1 MDNQPTGGAA
11 TIGRRNSIQTARLK
25 PLRSHG
31 QLAQEAAA
39 ACTAGWPDAGSWEQQ
54 AQQEGRWIDGD
65 PMTRRQD
72 AEQEKNRQREIAQLV
87 RSELQ
92 LAIRHPVEILSL
104 KPNPGTGAVS
114 GRFRSKGRTYTFRIG
129 NGAVTYAPEG
139 GERSDAVDPSW
150 SAARIAGYREV
161 MGSRADGDLE
171 ELQHQNEQADAYL
184 VEINGGQGRADARMD
199 ARGDRVAPVAI
210 RASAVLQAL
219 ARINE
224 RLPGMTGPMRVLA
237 QQARET
243 ALQALQSAGI
253 DPTTSWAEAI

>member
-31 QLAQEAAA
+31 RVALEAAA
-39 ACTAGWPDAGSWEQQ
+39 TCTAGWPDATSWEAQ
-54 AQQEGRWIDGD
+54 AITEGRWIAGD

-72 AEQEKNRQREIAQLV
+72 AEQ
-87 RSELQ
+87 
-92 LAIRHPVEILSL
+92 
-104 KPNPGTGAVS
+104 
-114 GRFRSKGRTYTFRIG
+114 
-129 NGAVTYAPEG
+129 
-139 GERSDAVDPSW
+139 
-150 SAARIAGYREV
+150 
-161 MGSRADGDLE
+161 DLE
-171 ELQHQNEQADAYL
+171 ELQHQNERAAAIEREAWLELDTSKRLRRSMRMREEADAYL
-184 VEINGGQGRADARMD
+184 AEINGEEGRADARMD

-237 QQARET
+237 LQARET
-243 ALQALQSAGI
+243 ALRALQSAGI